1 MSVQIL
7 VGDALAK
14 LRELPDQSVRC
25 CVTSPPYWGLRDYGS
40 CSCGSGRFDLG
51 QGNGTGGNL
60 NYRPAKGF
68 DPECKHCSGSGRIKG
83 TENQLGL
90 EATPADYVRSMVE
103 VFREVK
109 RVLADDGTLWLNLG
123 DSYARSGGK
132 TEGVS
137 RHWDGR
143 EADPGGQHQTRH
155 VDNLEGLFK
164 PKDLIGIPWRVAFG
178 LQEDGWY
185 LRSDIIWA
193 KPNPMPESV
202 TDRPTK
208 AHEYVFLLSKSERY
222 FYDAAAIRTV
232 LKESSEQRLAQNVD
246 EQNGSERVP
255 GKTNGTMKAV
265 RRTDKQRGHGRRHD
279 GFNDRWDSMS
289 REEQMEGGANA
300 RTVWEI
306 ATMPFREAHF
316 ATFPPELPRRCISA
330 GSAIGDTIL
339 DPFGGAGTTGLVAD
353 RLNRNAILIELNP
366 KYAQMAERRI
376 HADAPLFADVSTSAG
391 RSAQPH
397 D

>member
-1 MSVQIL
+1 MQNVRQDAEGLRVRQVLALLPRLSQKEVSRRVEERPTVSVQIL

-14 LRELPDQSVRC
+14 LRELPDGSVRC
-25 CVTSPPYWGLRDYGS
+25 CVTSPPYWGLRDYGV
-40 CSCGSGRFDLG
+40 SGR
-51 QGNGTGGNL
+51 
-60 NYRPAKGF
+60 
-68 DPECKHCSGSGRIKG
+68 
-83 TENQLGL
+83 LGL
-90 EATPADYVRSMVE
+90 EATPAEYVRSMVA

-132 TEGVS
+132 TEGMS

-155 VDNLEGLFK
+155 VDNLEGFFK

-193 KPNPMPESV
+193 KPHPMPESV

-222 FYDAAAIRTV
+222 FYDADAISTPAA
-232 LKESSEQRLAQNVD
+232 ESSVSRLSQSTLS
-246 EQNGSERVP
+246 EQNGSERAN
-255 GKTNGTMKAV
+255 GGAKTNGAMRAV
-265 RRTDKQRGHGRRHD
+265 FGGRNKHAGYENRKHS
-279 GFNDRWDSMS
+279 G
-289 REEQMEGGANA
+289 REDEGNYIENGVNA
-300 RTVWEI
+300 RTVWVI
-306 ATMPFREAHF
+306 PTQSFKEAHF
-316 ATFPPELPRRCISA
+316 ATFPPELPRRCILA

-353 RLNRNAILIELNP
+353 RLNRSAILIELNP

-376 HADAPLFADVSTSAG
+376 HADAPLFADVSTSEG
-391 RSAQPH
+391 RSAQQ
-397 D
+397 